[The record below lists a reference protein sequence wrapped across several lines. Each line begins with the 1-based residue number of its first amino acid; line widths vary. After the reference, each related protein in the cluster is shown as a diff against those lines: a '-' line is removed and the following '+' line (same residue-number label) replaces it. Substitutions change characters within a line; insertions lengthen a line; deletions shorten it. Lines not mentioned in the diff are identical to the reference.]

1 MKMISVIL
9 AIVGISLPVCA
20 NEVSKQL
27 ESMPA
32 SERAN
37 ALAGLLRQSGRD
49 CGNST
54 RIFLQ
59 GYDREDSAY
68 WNISC
73 SNGRSYNIL
82 VQSNPLA
89 NTIIMECSA
98 MKDIGIECFK
108 KF

>member
-1 MKMISVIL
+1 MRIISVIM

-32 SERAN
+32 SERAT
-37 ALAGLLRQSGRD
+37 ALASFIRQSGRE

-73 SNGRSYNIL
+73 SKGQSYNIL
-82 VQSNPLA
+82 VQANPLA